1 MICFFISY
9 LLTNRRVFVFLF
21 TLLTVT
27 CIQLQRLMY
36 ANLLKSYFFTF
47 ASFSVDVNS
56 DVSYYIAKDENKE
69 IMDQF
74 VTQ

>member
-1 MICFFISY
+1 
-9 LLTNRRVFVFLF
+9 
-21 TLLTVT
+21 
-27 CIQLQRLMY
+27 MY